1 MLCSSYNANPRRF
14 ANLLDLKS
22 KFLHNKNQINSK
34 GRIKKMFIKFF
45 ALLLITIFLF
55 QTATAFSNKK
65 TADREFEQLA
75 NKYLAELL
83 KMNPERATVLGEH
96 RYDNLLNDYSLIGI
110 ENARKFNDAYY
121 ARLLKIPLSELS
133 RVNNVDYRILRDNL
147 QYNKFRLEV
156 LREHEWNPNGYNVG
170 GSINSLISRDFAPLK
185 ERLMNAKG
193 RLEAIPAVV
202 AAAKA
207 NLKNPPRVYTET
219 AIAQNKGVINLIK
232 GDLQRFIDQAGMRTE
247 LAPAQATAIAALTD
261 YGKWLETDL
270 LPRSTGE
277 FRLGEAKYRQKLKYA
292 LSSDLS
298 KEELLKRAEADL
310 KATQNKMAEVALT
323 LYPKYF
329 PNGNEAAKTTELTGK
344 QFAIKSILDKLAEK
358 RPNNETIVTQA
369 NQDLKETTEFVRA
382 NNLVTV
388 PTESVKVIEM
398 PEFARGTAVAYFD
411 SAGPLEKKNETFFTI
426 SPTPKDWA
434 DARKESFYKEYNDY
448 MLENLTVHEAM
459 PGHYLQI
466 MHSNKFKAPT
476 MIRAIFRSGTFTEGW
491 AVYAEQMMAEKG
503 YGGAEVQ
510 MQQLKMKLR
519 VIINAIIDQKIHT
532 AGMTEK
538 EAVDFMMNEGFQEE
552 GEAVGKWKR
561 AQLSSTQLSTYYV
574 GSVEV
579 NDLRRAFEAKNK
591 GKVDLKQMHDAI
603 LSFGSPPAKYV
614 KEMMN
619 L

>member
-1 MLCSSYNANPRRF
+1 MTVYSS
-14 ANLLDLKS
+14 
-22 KFLHNKNQINSK
+22 
-34 GRIKKMFIKFF
+34 
-45 ALLLITIFLF
+45 
-55 QTATAFSNKK
+55 TAAT
-65 TADREFEQLA
+65 TDEQFETLA
-75 NKYLAELL
+75 NQYITEFL
-83 KMNPERATVLGEH
+83 KMNPERATGLGEH
-96 RYDNLLNDYSLIGI
+96 AYDHLLNDYSLAGI
-110 ENARKFNDAYY
+110 KKSRDFNESFLQ
-121 ARLLKIPLSELS
+121 RLKAIPLDKLS
-133 RVNNVDYRILRDNL
+133 KVNNIDARIMRE
-147 QYNKFRLEV
+147 RLESNIFGIDV
-156 LREHEWNPNGYNVG
+156 LREYEWNPGNYNVG
-170 GSINSLISRDFAPLK
+170 SALNALISRDFAPLK
-185 ERLMNAKG
+185 DRLASAKG
-193 RLEAIPAVV
+193 RLEMVPAVV

-207 NLKNPPRVYTET
+207 NLKTPPRVHTET

-232 GDLQRFIDQAGMRTE
+232 GDLQMFINQAGMQAE
-247 LAPAQATAIAALTD
+247 LAPAQKTAIDALTE

-292 LSSDLS
+292 LSSDMS
-298 KEELLKRAEADL
+298 KEDLLKRAEADL
-310 KATQNKMAEVALT
+310 RATQEKMAKVALS

-329 PNGNEAAKTTELTGK
+329 PNGNEAAKTTELSGK

-358 RPNNETIVTQA
+358 RPNNETIVAQA

-382 NNLVTV
+382 KKLVTV
-388 PTESVKVIEM
+388 PSEPVKVIEM
-398 PEFARGTAVAYFD
+398 PEFARGSAVAYFD

-426 SPTPKDWA
+426 SPTPKDWS

-448 MLENLTVHEAM
+448 MLEDLTVHEAM

-476 MIRAIFRSGTFTEGW
+476 LIRAIFRSGTFTEGW
-491 AVYAEQMMAEKG
+491 AVYAEQIMAEAG
-503 YGGAEVQ
+503 YGGAEVE

-538 EAVDFMMNEGFQEE
+538 EAVDYMMNEGFQEE

-579 NDLRRAFEAKNK
+579 NDIRKAYEAKNK
-591 GKVDLKQMHDAI
+591 GKIDMLKMHDAM
-603 LSFGSPPAKYV
+603 LSFGSPAPKYV
-614 KEMMN
+614 KEMMELN
-619 L
+619 